1 MGSVAIQDV
10 RALRRALA
18 EARGRQ
24 KINLLLEAPDPVALV
39 RAIPPEELYL
49 ALLDVGPEDA
59 AEVVALA
66 SPEQFRHFIDLSAW
80 PRSDA
85 GPNPS
90 AIIRWL
96 RIAREGAGGR
106 HQARLRAQ
114 LAGLDVELLALVL
127 RRELTVHELSDDVQP
142 DPANPNLAWYTPDR
156 RFLLEFAS
164 ERDYEELRQ
173 VIDDLYA
180 QEPFGAGRL
189 LESVRWEVPT
199 ELEETARRWR
209 QGRLRDLG
217 VPELDEALAFYAR
230 PATAV
235 RASGAAPAPAAG
247 AASGG
252 AAGAASG
259 GAAVALTVPSR
270 PLLDETLQ
278 RLQGPD
284 LDVAEEAIVYA
295 ANAALVANRTPLDD
309 SLEVRDQLDAARAT
323 LSLGLELLSS
333 GDPERAAEILVDRPI
348 REIFQTAMGE
358 AYRLQARARKLAASL
373 RLPQAQTATVLDEPL
388 ETVLQALSRQRPLL
402 HEPGKRRPRAFG
414 SRADVLQAERFLDE
428 AQEVAD
434 LLRRLE
440 LSPARLGPLAEEA
453 GLGPAVVKASA
464 AVTALVECKLR
475 NEPFSL
481 KPLLDEE
488 RQRPQGFDDL
498 ARQLVPGP
506 PSLRAALK
514 L

>member
-1 MGSVAIQDV
+1 MGSVAIQDL
-10 RALRRALA
+10 RAVRRALA
-18 EARGRQ
+18 DARGRR
-24 KINLLLEAPDPVALV
+24 KIDLLLEAPDPVALV
-39 RAIPPEELYL
+39 RALPPEELYL

-90 AIIRWL
+90 AIVRWL

-106 HQARLRAQ
+106 HQGRLRAQ
-114 LAGLDVELLALVL
+114 LAGLDVELLALIL

-142 DPANPNLAWYTPDR
+142 EPANPNLAWYTPDR

-164 ERDYEELRQ
+164 ERDFEELRQ

-180 QEPFGAGRL
+180 QDVFAAGRL

-217 VPELDEALAFYAR
+217 VPDLDEALAFYAR
-230 PATAV
+230 PASTV
-235 RASGAAPAPAAG
+235 APAEPAQ
-247 AASGG
+247 ST
-252 AAGAASG
+252 
-259 GAAVALTVPSR
+259 ALTAPAR
-270 PLLDETLQ
+270 PLLDEVLS
-278 RLQGPD
+278 RLTGAE
-284 LDVAEEAIVYA
+284 LDAAEEAIVYA

-309 SLEVRDQLDAARAT
+309 ALEVRDQLDAARAT
-323 LSLGLELLSS
+323 LSLGLELLSA
-333 GDPERAAEILVDRPI
+333 GDPERAAQLLLERPI
-348 REIFQTAMGE
+348 REIFQAAMGE
-358 AYRLQARARKLAASL
+358 TYRLQARARKLLASL
-373 RLPQAQTATVLDEPL
+373 RLPQAQTTTLLDEPL
-388 ETVLQALSRQRPLL
+388 ESAVQALSRQRPLL

-414 SRADVLQAERFLDE
+414 SRADLSQAEAFLDE
-428 AQEVAD
+428 GQEVLD
-434 LLRRLE
+434 LLLKLE
-440 LSPARLGPLAEEA
+440 LSPARLGPLADEA
-453 GLGPAVVKASA
+453 GLGAAVLKASS
-464 AVTALVECKLR
+464 AVTALAISKLR
-475 NEPFSL
+475 NEAFSL
-481 KPLLDEE
+481 KPLADEE
-488 RQRPQGFDDL
+488 RQRPEGFDEL

-506 PSLRAALK
+506 QTLRAALK